1 MEDAATSEIARSQ
14 VWQWVHHGAK
24 LKDGPDVNREL
35 VSKVEDE
42 ELDKIRQAI
51 GHDAYAKGR
60 FDEARAVFDEVALGD
75 DLVEFLT
82 IPAYALL
89 D

>member
-24 LKDGPDVNREL
+24 LKEGSDVTGEL
-35 VSKVEDE
+35 VRKVEDE
-42 ELDKIRQAI
+42 ELDRVRQAI
-51 GHDAYAKGR
+51 GHQDYARGR
-60 FDEARAVFDEVALGD
+60 FEDARGVFEKVALEPEF
-75 DLVEFLT
+75 VEFLT
-82 IPAYALL
+82 ILAYEQL